1 MRSTLMDHRL
11 MMNIECMMTVLHD
24 HKTNDQVL
32 SMKVNWQDISTL
44 AGNYSN
50 NAVCISLYDNLLN
63 FKSLIN
69 KSITLFTYLSKNLTY
84 HRARVKLKCHCIN
97 VLAPK
102 FLFLSET
109 KFDPLSD
116 IILSGQPLREINHL
130 KLRIRDAEFMLGT
143 KSKKQIRWKR
153 MYIV

>member
-1 MRSTLMDHRL
+1 M
-11 MMNIECMMTVLHD
+11 
-24 HKTNDQVL
+24 
-32 SMKVNWQDISTL
+32 
-44 AGNYSN
+44 
-50 NAVCISLYDNLLN
+50 VCISLYDNLLN

-116 IILSGQPLREINHL
+116 IILSGQPLREIIHL
-130 KLRIRDAEFMLGT
+130 KLPLRDAEFMLGT
-143 KSKKQIRWKR
+143 KSKKIDPLEAHVHSVTHALCIMSFSTK
-153 MYIV
+153 